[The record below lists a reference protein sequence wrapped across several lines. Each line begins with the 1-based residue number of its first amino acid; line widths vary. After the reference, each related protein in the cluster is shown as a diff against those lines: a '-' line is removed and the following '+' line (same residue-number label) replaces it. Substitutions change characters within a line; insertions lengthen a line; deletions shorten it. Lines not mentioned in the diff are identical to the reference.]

1 MKKEH
6 FEHSEEESTQAVR
19 SLKSVVN
26 TPFKKAMLVVQI
38 ISYVLIVGSPFIGG
52 AIGGLLGLK
61 AAKIGGL
68 ILGVFIAGEVLFYG
82 SLAFLG
88 KEVVLLIR
96 DKLKMWFKKRKSK
109 KEQEIT

>member
-1 MKKEH
+1 MDQPQDQPGD
-6 FEHSEEESTQAVR
+6 QAPR
-19 SLKSVVN
+19 TLKSVVN
-26 TPFKKAMLVVQI
+26 TPFKKAMFVIQI
-38 ISYVLIVGSPFIGG
+38 ISYVLIVGSPLIGG

-68 ILGVFIAGEVLFYG
+68 VFGVFLAGEVLFYG

-96 DKLKMWFKKRKSK
+96 DKLKLWFKKRRGRKSN
-109 KEQEIT
+109 QMT

>member
-1 MKKEH
+1 MEPPLDQ
-6 FEHSEEESTQAVR
+6 SGDQAPR

-26 TPFKKAMLVVQI
+26 TPFKKAMFVVQI

-52 AIGGLLGLK
+52 GIGALLGLK
-61 AAKIGGL
+61 ATKIGGL
-68 ILGVFIAGEVLFYG
+68 VFGIFLAGEILFYG

-96 DKLKMWFKKRKSK
+96 DKLKLWFKKRKSK
-109 KEQEIT
+109 KTNQIS